1 MVTASSNQPLAAV
14 HLDLDGARHIYRAH
28 GWTYD
33 PADDPLFES
42 GLRGALDLLARTNV
56 TATLFVVAEDVFD
69 APKRALLR
77 DAVAAGHEIASH
89 SLSHGRLTGLDEA
102 GKRREI
108 AESRVCLASEL
119 GVDVRGFRAPGF
131 HIDREC
137 LELVNESGYAY
148 DSSMLVATP
157 RVAPQPHRPLP
168 GQPLYELPVPSAGP
182 FSFPFHPSY
191 SLVLGHWYF
200 RAGLT
205 DFRRRRSPLVLL
217 FHLTDFADP
226 LPRGRIKGWQQRL
239 FTLSHLT
246 ADHKRAQCASMLDLV
261 RRHFTIASTSRL
273 LSECTNG
280 SHESA
285 REELIE
291 SPREES
297 ESASAA
303 ARASGGGAPRAGD
316 KR

>member
-1 MVTASSNQPLAAV
+1 MVTDSSRQPLAAV

-28 GWTYD
+28 GWRYD
-33 PADDPLFES
+33 PTDDPLFES
-42 GLRGALDLLARTNV
+42 GLRGALDLLGRANLP
-56 TATLFVVAEDVFD
+56 ATLFVVAEDVFD
-69 APKRALLR
+69 ARKRALLR

-89 SLSHGRLTGLDEA
+89 SLSHDRLTGLDAA

-108 AESRVCLASEL
+108 AESRTYLSSEL
-119 GVDVRGFRAPGF
+119 GADVRGFRAPGF

-148 DSSMLVATP
+148 DSSMLVARP

-191 SLVLGHWYF
+191 SLMLGHWYF

-205 DFRRRRSPLVLL
+205 EFRRRRSPLVLL

-226 LPRGRIKGWQQRL
+226 LPRGRTRGVQQRL

-246 ADHKRAQCASMLDLV
+246 AEHKRARCAAILDLV
-261 RRHFTIASTSRL
+261 RRHFTVTSTSRL

-280 SHESA
+280 FHKVSHQQ
-285 REELIE
+285 
-291 SPREES
+291 
-297 ESASAA
+297 
-303 ARASGGGAPRAGD
+303 
-316 KR
+316 